1 MERFG
6 CRPVK
11 PNHLKSYNR
20 TPAALLWTRF
30 PAGHANCANLLPITF
45 SICGLFSYTRLPL
58 KLWRSAAT
66 NLILRERVVRIAI
79 QPALARLRGSD
90 HGMCGCPRM
99 FAGVLIW
106 GAVAT
111 KRNATRLARA
121 QMNPARTDLH
131 AFFTFAALRLLD
143 RFNRVEMRTA
153 SVGHCSLSLFRPG
166 ARAIVWTRIKAACH
180 AQLTLATCF

>member
-1 MERFG
+1 MIERRRRFCG
-6 CRPVK
+6 RDF
-11 PNHLKSYNR
+11 LLDMLI
-20 TPAALLWTRF
+20 ALIR
-30 PAGHANCANLLPITF
+30 
-45 SICGLFSYTRLPL
+45 Y
-58 KLWRSAAT
+58 
-66 NLILRERVVRIAI
+66 LILRERIVRIAI

-90 HGMCGCPRM
+90 HGMCGCVRM

-121 QMNPARTDLH
+121 QMNPTRTDLH

-153 SVGHCSLSLFRPG
+153 SVGHNRTSVCLLKR
-166 ARAIVWTRIKAACH
+166 
-180 AQLTLATCF
+180 

>member
-1 MERFG
+1 MERFV

-66 NLILRERVVRIAI
+66 NLI
-79 QPALARLRGSD
+79 LRGSD

-153 SVGHCSLSLFRPG
+153 SVGHCRLSLFRSG
-166 ARAIVWTRIKAACH
+166 ARAIVWMRIKAACH
-180 AQLTLATCF
+180 SQLTLATCF

>member
-1 MERFG
+1 CSWSGSVAVRSSRIISKAIIERRRRFCG
-6 CRPVK
+6 RDFLLDMLIAPI
-11 PNHLKSYNR
+11 SYQ
-20 TPAALLWTRF
+20 
-30 PAGHANCANLLPITF
+30 LPF
-45 SICGLFSYTRLPL
+45 DLRLFSYTCLPL
-58 KLWRSAAT
+58 KLWRSPAT

-153 SVGHCSLSLFRPG
+153 SVGHHRMSLSRPRT
-166 ARAIVWTRIKAACH
+166 RA
-180 AQLTLATCF
+180 TLL

>member
-30 PAGHANCANLLPITF
+30 HAGHAKCANFLRLP

-111 KRNATRLARA
+111 KRNATRLARP

-153 SVGHCSLSLFRPG
+153 SVGHHRMSLSRPRT
-166 ARAIVWTRIKAACH
+166 RA
-180 AQLTLATCF
+180 TLL

>member
-1 MERFG
+1 MLIAPISYQLPFDLRF
-6 CRPVK
+6 VQ
-11 PNHLKSYNR
+11 LY
-20 TPAALLWTRF
+20 AFAVEVV
-30 PAGHANCANLLPITF
+30 
-45 SICGLFSYTRLPL
+45 
-58 KLWRSAAT
+58 RSAAT

-99 FAGVLIW
+99 LAGVLIW

-143 RFNRVEMRTA
+143 RFNRVEMRAA
-153 SVGHCSLSLFRPG
+153 SVRHNRMSLSRPRT
-166 ARAIVWTRIKAACH
+166 RA
-180 AQLTLATCF
+180 TLL